1 MEIGIRELKQRLS
14 EVIEIACQGE
24 DVVVTHRGMPKV
36 VIKAIP
42 GAARIQQGIEEGWIT
57 PAKNWSEDPFKNFPP
72 LERNKST
79 QSSEEILR
87 ADRDDE

>member
-42 GAARIQQGIEEGWIT
+42 GAARIQQGIEEGWII
-57 PAKNWSEDPFKNFPP
+57 PATNRAADPFKNLPP
-72 LERNKST
+72 LGMGENTDSILD
-79 QSSEEILR
+79 ILR

>member
-57 PAKNWSEDPFKNFPP
+57 SATNFEKDLFKNFPP
-72 LERNKST
+72 LEINR
-79 QSSEEILR
+79 SEKASIEIIR
-87 ADRDDE
+87 MDRDDE

>member
-42 GAARIQQGIEEGWIT
+42 GAARIQKGIEEGWII
-57 PAKNWSEDPFKNFPP
+57 PATNRSANPFKNLPP
-72 LERNKST
+72 LEKNKSAK
-79 QSSEEILR
+79 SSLEILR
-87 ADRDDE
+87 EDRDDE